1 MNETLKSNYYALLI
15 AITKGKTAKESLL
28 AMGICPDNDMEE
40 EKKMRELW
48 KQRLLGLISICTGI
62 ASLFIVKEATVAL
75 FLIWLGLL
83 FILQKE
89 VWIW

>member
-1 MNETLKSNYYALLI
+1 
-15 AITKGKTAKESLL
+15 
-28 AMGICPDNDMEE
+28 
-40 EKKMRELW
+40 MRELW
-48 KQRLLGLISICTGI
+48 KQRLLGLISICTGR